1 MKASSVEL
9 ASVTCARPERN
20 ATHLFFRRWC
30 RVSAIEYG
38 YKGREWGRDWD
49 VLLSWCSVEARVE
62 AGRYDGVA
70 HVGDCAKLED
80 TRAGST
86 RL

>member
-1 MKASSVEL
+1 MRETGEERDPPLIGAASAQLNRGIGVE
-9 ASVTCARPERN
+9 
-20 ATHLFFRRWC
+20 
-30 RVSAIEYG
+30 
-38 YKGREWGRDWD
+38 KGNGDVGRDWD

-70 HVGDCAKLED
+70 HVGECAKLED
-80 TRAGST
+80 ARAGST

>member
-1 MKASSVEL
+1 MRETGEERDPPLMGAASAQLNRGRGVERGNGD
-9 ASVTCARPERN
+9 VN
-20 ATHLFFRRWC
+20 
-30 RVSAIEYG
+30 
-38 YKGREWGRDWD
+38 WD

-70 HVGDCAKLED
+70 HVGECAKLED
-80 TRAGST
+80 ARAGST